1 MKNKIHEKWQR
12 FWDTLGIRHLG
23 TTPTSINPTAL
34 DRSAYDFEHGYS
46 EGQKDGEAS
55 GRLHAYE
62 VAVGILYHAYGV
74 HKRHSGKEA
83 EITLMIKNQILEIR
97 EAQGQEMEQAGH
109 EEG

>member
-1 MKNKIHEKWQR
+1 MKTKIHAKWIR
-12 FWDTLGIRHLG
+12 FWETLGIRHLG
-23 TTPTSINPTAL
+23 TAPEAFIPSAQ
-34 DRSAYDFEHGYS
+34 DRSAYAYEHGYL
-46 EGQKDGEAS
+46 EGQRDGEAS

-62 VAVGILYHAYGV
+62 VSIGILYHAYGV